1 MFEFIRETNI
11 AMDQGRFRAGNR
23 ASAQK
28 LLQDFDLVFD
38 VLRPTLAEGALSDE
52 EVEALIRERTEAKKA
67 RDFARADQIRAMLLE
82 KGIVV
87 EDTREGVRWRRR

>member
-1 MFEFIRETNI
+1 
-11 AMDQGRFRAGNR
+11 
-23 ASAQK
+23 
-28 LLQDFDLVFD
+28 
-38 VLRPTLAEGALSDE
+38 
-52 EVEALIRERTEAKKA
+52 VEALIRERTEAKKA